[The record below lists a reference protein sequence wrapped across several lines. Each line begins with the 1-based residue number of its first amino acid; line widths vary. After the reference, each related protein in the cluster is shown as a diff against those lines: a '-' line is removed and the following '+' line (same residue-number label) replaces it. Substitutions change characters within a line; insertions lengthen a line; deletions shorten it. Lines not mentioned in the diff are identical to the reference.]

1 MTTETVPDDGDRSGP
16 SRRALVAAAV
26 VVLAV
31 VAAAVVGGLRGG
43 RAAPAEP
50 APAAAVS
57 EGSGEVS
64 AFPVPG
70 TAVVRPEAQL
80 SFRGDVGDLSGLEVV
95 GSRSGEHAGTL
106 VEHSD
111 GGGASFL
118 TDEPFEQGER
128 VTVSTGLPVRGTD
141 DGEYTLTVAEL
152 GQRPPLEP
160 PPVQS
165 VEDARARASA
175 GGASADP
182 APTEMGSAPGGPAA
196 SGEPSPTPS
205 ADPVL
210 AVEHVHEFASAP
222 GIEPPRVEVTGPEA
236 GTTGP
241 DDEGSPG
248 LTALGIKNGYGQK
261 GPILLDDA
269 GETVWFR
276 PLDGV
281 DARDVQVQ
289 TLGGEPVL
297 TWWEGRM
304 NVGYGYGEAVVVDE
318 AYEEVARV
326 RMTSGYDAD
335 SHEFRLTDAGT
346 ALLMAYEPVRMDLRP
361 VGGPADGQVVDNVV
375 QEIDV
380 ATGALLFE
388 WHSVGTVGLDESYLE
403 LPEDHVPYDYFHA
416 NSIDVDDDGDLLVSA
431 RHVCSVV
438 SLDRVTGAV
447 EWRLGGRESDLE
459 MGAGAT
465 FLKQH
470 DARRSADGT
479 LTVFDNGGTCGGTTR
494 ESSRGLALVVDEVA
508 MTVEVAR
515 EHPHPEGL
523 FSESQANYQ
532 ELEDGSVFLGWGS
545 LPRFT
550 LMSADGEVL
559 LDGTV
564 PDELSVTS
572 YRAHR
577 VEWTGRPSA
586 DPAAVLV
593 EADGT
598 AAVHVSWNGATE
610 VDRWRVLDE
619 AGAEV
624 ASAARAGFETVLPLG
639 AAAIDGDLRVEAL
652 DAAGEVLGEADVAG

>member
-1 MTTETVPDDGDRSGP
+1 M
-16 SRRALVAAAV
+16 VAAAV

-31 VAAAVVGGLRGG
+31 AAAAVVGGLRGG

-50 APAAAVS
+50 ALAAVVS

-95 GSRSGEHAGTL
+95 GSRSGEHTGTV

-111 GGGASFL
+111 GAGMSFQPA
-118 TDEPFEQGER
+118 EPFVEGER
-128 VTVSTGLPVRGTD
+128 VTVSTGLAVRGAD

-160 PPVQS
+160 PPVQT
-165 VEDARARASA
+165 VEDARTRSEAAPASPDDDEAATADMGAASA
-175 GGASADP
+175 G
-182 APTEMGSAPGGPAA
+182 
-196 SGEPSPTPS
+196 PTPS
-205 ADPVL
+205 GGPSPSPSPDPVL

-222 GIEPPRVEVTGPEA
+222 GIEPPRVRVTGPEA

-241 DDEGSPG
+241 DDDRSPG

-289 TLGGEPVL
+289 AYEGEPVL

-304 NVGYGYGEAVVVDE
+304 NVGYGYGEAVMVDD

-335 SHEFRLTDAGT
+335 SHEFRLTEAGT

-403 LPEDHVPYDYFHA
+403 LGEDDVPYDYFHA

-447 EWRLGGRESDLE
+447 EWRLGGRESDLA
-459 MGAGAT
+459 MGEGAT

-479 LTVFDNGGTCGGTTR
+479 VTVFDNGGTCGETTR
-494 ESSRGLALVVDEVA
+494 ESSRGLALVVDEEA
-508 MTVEVAR
+508 MTAEVAR
-515 EHPHPEGL
+515 EHPHPDGL

-532 ELEDGSVFLGWGS
+532 ELDDGTVFLGWGS

-550 LMSADGEVL
+550 LMSADGDVL
-559 LDGTV
+559 LDGEV

-577 VEWTGRPSA
+577 VEWTGRPSGG
-586 DPAAVLV
+586 PSAVLV
-593 EADGT
+593 EDDDA

-610 VDRWRVLDE
+610 IARWRVLDE

-624 ASAARAGFETVLPLG
+624 ASAARAGFETVLPLDD
-639 AAAIDGDLRVEAL
+639 AADDGDLRVEAL
-652 DAAGEVLGEADVAG
+652 DAAGEVLGDADVGG